1 MMRDDPVAEAIDAL
15 LTEDVEA
22 RVMEAL
28 AAGVPGVREH
38 AFAREALTGLHSTLR
53 LYGSTAGP
61 FGGIGGA
68 AMTTFRMTAIY
79 SPDLAILFAGG
90 RLYGIAS
97 PAGVDLGLLNPDEF
111 TRVLPPRRAARE

>member
-15 LTEDVEA
+15 LTDEVEA

-28 AAGVPGVREH
+28 AAGVPGVRKH
-38 AFAREALTGLHSTLR
+38 AFVRGALTRVHSVLA

-61 FGGIGGA
+61 FGGVGGA
-68 AMTTFRMTAIY
+68 AMTTFRMTVIY

-90 RLYGIAS
+90 RLYGIAKTID
-97 PAGVDLGLLNPDEF
+97 VDFDLLNAAEF
-111 TRVLPPRRAARE
+111 TRVLPPRRAARA

>member
-15 LTEDVEA
+15 LTDEVEA

-28 AAGVPGVREH
+28 AAGVPGVREP
-38 AFAREALTGLHSTLR
+38 FVREALTGLHSTLR

-68 AMTTFRMTAIY
+68 AMTTFRMTVVY

-111 TRVLPPRRAARE
+111 TRVLPPRRAPRA